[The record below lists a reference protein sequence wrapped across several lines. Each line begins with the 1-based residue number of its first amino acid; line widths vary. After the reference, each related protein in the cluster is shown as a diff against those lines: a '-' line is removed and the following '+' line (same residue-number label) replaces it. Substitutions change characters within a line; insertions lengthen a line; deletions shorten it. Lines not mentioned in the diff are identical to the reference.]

1 MNCSGVVRIDFLIND
16 KSKEVY
22 INELNTIPGSL
33 AFYLFDG
40 ILSFSQLIDKLI
52 DIALLKQE
60 KTKELTFDFTSKAL
74 EKTSNLKTR
83 K

>member
-1 MNCSGVVRIDFLIND
+1 MNCKGVVRIDFLVND
-16 KSKEVY
+16 KSKEIF

-33 AFYLFDG
+33 AFYLFEG
-40 ILSFSQLIDKLI
+40 VLSFNELIDKLI
-52 DIALLKQE
+52 DIAIKDNE
-60 KTKELTFDFTSKAL
+60 NTKELTFDFNSKAL